1 MATIEEVEIEDFLEG
16 SFVKT
21 FENGETR
28 VYEFDVAQ
36 CKVVSKTSFDGKP
49 TKVLRYVV
57 RDPKSMV
64 QSWKF
69 WDLSRAHQNVYHELK
84 LGNNGK
90 GWIVME
96 VTRDGLNKN
105 PRYRVKGVR

>member
-16 SFVKT
+16 SFVKI

-57 RDPKSMV
+57 RDPESMV
-64 QSWKF
+64 QTWKF
-69 WDLSRAHQNVYHELK
+69 WDLPRAHKNVYYELRH
-84 LGNNGK
+84 GNNGK
-90 GWIVME
+90 GWTVME
-96 VTRDGLNKN
+96 VTREGLNKN
-105 PRYRVKGVR
+105 TRYKVKGIR

>member
-28 VYEFDVAQ
+28 TYEFDVAQ

-49 TKVLRYVV
+49 IKVLRYVV

-69 WDLSRAHQNVYHELK
+69 WDLSRAHANVYHELRH
-84 LGNNGK
+84 GNNGK
-90 GWIVME
+90 GWTVME

-105 PRYRVKGVR
+105 TRYKVNGIK

>member
-36 CKVVSKTSFDGKP
+36 CKVVSKTSYDGKP

-57 RDPKSMV
+57 RDPESMV

-69 WDLSRAHQNVYHELK
+69 WDLSRAHANVYHELRH
-84 LGNNGK
+84 GNNGK
-90 GWIVME
+90 GWTMME
-96 VTRDGLNKN
+96 VTRDGLHKN
-105 PRYRVKGVR
+105 TRYKVNGIK